1 MYNRQSAAARAPP
14 GLPPWANGERGD
26 GYIHS
31 SNFTNC
37 RRHSAAHANSEEGV
51 TMKKLMMI
59 LLAGCALVVSQGFH
73 NVAAADG
80 GTPLRKL
87 AGTYALTYQAS
98 VAVCFANSAPVPCST
113 PNATVARFQALSVST
128 ATFDAAGNF
137 CIAFTEID
145 NDLPLDASPTTVNTF
160 NAVGH
165 ITHYDPTTGTGD
177 KSETSYSG
185 GHCHGVT
192 FDSTGATALG
202 TSTSHFVVSNHG
214 KRIDGAAT
222 SLSDPTIGSFSVPFT
237 FLRQ

>member
-1 MYNRQSAAARAPP
+1 
-14 GLPPWANGERGD
+14 
-26 GYIHS
+26 
-31 SNFTNC
+31 
-37 RRHSAAHANSEEGV
+37 
-51 TMKKLMMI
+51 MKKLLVI
-59 LLAGCALVVSQGFH
+59 LLTGCTLVVSQGVRN
-73 NVAAADG
+73 NVAADDDG
-80 GTPLRKL
+80 SHGTPLRKL

-98 VAVCFANSAPVPCST
+98 VAVCFADTAPVPCST
-113 PNATVARFQALSVST
+113 PNATVARFQSLSVSS
-128 ATFDAAGNF
+128 ATFDAAGHF

-145 NDLPLDASPTTVNTF
+145 NDLPLDASPTTVSLF

-165 ITHYDPTTGTGD
+165 ITQYDPTTGTGD

-185 GHCHGVT
+185 GHCHGAS
-192 FDSTGATALG
+192 FDSTGATVLG